1 MKVAVIWTW
10 LMSCVE
16 NLLSRFKLTCLQ
28 LTSRVNVLLK
38 TLKILALV
46 ICFVVSCAMYFH
58 LYVVMNKDCI
68 GNTTEEV
75 TYGRLDGCPDTDCQ
89 PYSWSCY
96 LH

>member
-1 MKVAVIWTW
+1 MNR
-10 LMSCVE
+10 E
-16 NLLSRFKLTCLQ
+16 
-28 LTSRVNVLLK
+28 NVLLK
-38 TLKILALV
+38 ILKTLALV

-75 TYGRLDGCPDTDCQ
+75 TYGRMDDCLDTDCQ
-89 PYSWSCY
+89 PYSWSFY